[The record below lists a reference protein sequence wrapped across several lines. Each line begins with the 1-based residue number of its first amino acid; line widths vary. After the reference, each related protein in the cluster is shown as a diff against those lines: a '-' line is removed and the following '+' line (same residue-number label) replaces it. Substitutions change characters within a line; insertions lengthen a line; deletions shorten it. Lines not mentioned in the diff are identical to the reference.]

1 MAYFELER
9 IYLEDLKSQ
18 KPPMTPLEIRRNAR
32 NVKQTPIERTN
43 NDTHIDIPIDTIT
56 MDTTPI
62 DTIPIDT
69 SNEFEWKKVDR
80 QQMKKSRK
88 IEAMIKRF
96 EDTEELLET
105 IIENSDMPW
114 E

>member
-18 KPPMTPLEIRRNAR
+18 KPPMTPLEIRRTAR
-32 NVKQTPIERTN
+32 NVKQPPIQWTN
-43 NDTHIDIPIDTIT
+43 RVDTTTI
-56 MDTTPI
+56 DTTPI
-62 DTIPIDT
+62 DTITIDTPIHT
-69 SNEFEWKKVDR
+69 SNELEWKKVDR

-88 IEAMIKRF
+88 IEAMIKHF
-96 EDTEELLET
+96 EDTEDLLET
-105 IIENSDMPW
+105 IIENADMTW